1 MISLSDKMP
10 NALNMMKRGTGFL
23 TFGTFTTI
31 LLFGYVFVGAIILT
45 DNVLMGFDTF
55 SETDLISAE

>member
-1 MISLSDKMP
+1 MP
-10 NALNMMKRGTGFL
+10 NALNRIKRGTGFL

-45 DNVLMGFDTF
+45 DNVLMGFETF